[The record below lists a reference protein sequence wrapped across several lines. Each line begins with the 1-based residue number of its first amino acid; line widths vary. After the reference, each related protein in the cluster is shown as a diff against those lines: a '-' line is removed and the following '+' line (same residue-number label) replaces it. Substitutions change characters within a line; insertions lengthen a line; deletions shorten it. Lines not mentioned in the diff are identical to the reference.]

1 MSKDWEASKELA
13 KFAPLM
19 RTVSA
24 VLEISGQEPNMAKL
38 KTKELVSS
46 MIDTDISYRRL
57 KYRVE
62 SAEKDGNSSVETVR
76 LYFADKK
83 VKLDESHMKAF
94 AFFTAIIDH
103 YGLVEKSAKI
113 GAQDIDGPEVID
125 LDEDDAIEESNGNPD
140 AAGDNSWF
148 LEALRN
154 LNKIQKKDEMKWE
167 TEESM
172 IEQKS
177 LFVPLKRHITLK

>member
-1 MSKDWEASKELA
+1 MSKDWEASKKLA

-24 VLEISGQEPNMAKL
+24 VLEISGQDPNVAKL

-46 MIDTDISYRRL
+46 MIDADISYKRL
-57 KYRVE
+57 KYRLE
-62 SAEKDGNSSVETVR
+62 SAEKDGNGGVETVR

-83 VKLDESHMKAF
+83 VKLDEGHMKAF

-103 YGLVEKSAKI
+103 YGLIEKSAKI
-113 GAQDIDGPEVID
+113 GTQDSDGPEVID
-125 LDEDDAIEESNGNPD
+125 LDEDDTMEESNGNTN
-140 AAGDNSWF
+140 AGDNSWF

-154 LNKIQKKDEMKWE
+154 LNKIQKKDELKWQ
-167 TEESM
+167 TEASM